1 MTDTTTGDD
10 GWRRALVGFV
20 PVPAA
25 HARPEL
31 DASAARHLLRCTPT
45 AWSALTTGG
54 LTPHPTADGERFDS
68 RDLFNLA
75 VHSGSRAS
83 VPELA
88 LSLALRF
95 ARQDPRHW
103 ARERT
108 WDLELTLTCPRHEGE
123 GTWHAWP
130 PVPCDAPAGP
140 GEPLR
145 RTGPDAAWT
154 LRHRARTRGLHA
166 RLSSPR
172 LRAETAAEL
181 ARPLR
186 YARMPAALRADPGW
200 MAARGL
206 VDCVSGT
213 LALGRR
219 LTAAG
224 FAVRTRTGWLVGPQ
238 VSAHTWLEVHDDD
251 GRWKCVDVAHH
262 HLARTLF
269 GAGAV
274 APESFAGS
282 RPDRLVPTAAPAG
295 EELFAHRCRAAG
307 PAPDAR
313 ISAVSRPGPPDRA

>member
-130 PVPCDAPAGP
+130 PVPCDAPAAPASPCAAPAPTRPGP
-140 GEPLR
+140 CATGPAPAGSTPGSAPRGCGPRPPPNSPAPALRPHARRPARGPRLDGGARARRLRERHARARAPPDRRRIRGPHPHGLAGRPPGVRAHVAGSTRRRRPVEVRRRGPPPPRAYAVRGRSRGPRVLR
-145 RTGPDAAWT
+145 R
-154 LRHRARTRGLHA
+154 L
-166 RLSSPR
+166 
-172 LRAETAAEL
+172 
-181 ARPLR
+181 
-186 YARMPAALRADPGW
+186 
-200 MAARGL
+200 
-206 VDCVSGT
+206 
-213 LALGRR
+213 
-219 LTAAG
+219 
-224 FAVRTRTGWLVGPQ
+224 
-238 VSAHTWLEVHDDD
+238 
-251 GRWKCVDVAHH
+251 
-262 HLARTLF
+262 
-269 GAGAV
+269 
-274 APESFAGS
+274 